1 MSNTQKVDKSDTVRS
16 LLAKIPTNSITP
28 ERKPIIQ
35 EIAKEKGKSG
45 RKMHR
50 KEDVTY
56 VRLSP
61 AIPVDLKIEMDVAI
75 KSKFRD
81 VYPTIDTFVE
91 AAIRDFLKK
100 SRLFD
105 TNRLKH
111 CVHWIRVKACLELR
125 KQFPRHCWNITDT
138 RHWQKYSFGTR
149 IESHLQ

>member
-1 MSNTQKVDKSDTVRS
+1 MSNTPKVDKSDTVRS
-16 LLAKIPTNSITP
+16 LLAKIPTNSITS

-81 VYPTIDTFVE
+81 VYPTIDTLVE
-91 AAIRDFLKK
+91 AAIRDFLK
-100 SRLFD
+100 
-105 TNRLKH
+105 
-111 CVHWIRVKACLELR
+111 
-125 KQFPRHCWNITDT
+125 
-138 RHWQKYSFGTR
+138 
-149 IESHLQ
+149 SHK

>member
-1 MSNTQKVDKSDTVRS
+1 MSTTQKTDKADAVRS
-16 LLAKIPTNSITP
+16 LLAKLPTNSVTP

-35 EIAKEKGKSG
+35 EIAKEKGKTG